1 VRAQPSPAFLALALL
16 AALVTPAQADPLEQR
31 VRILH
36 TTDLHGTL
44 AAWDDATDRPA
55 ARGLE
60 RLATLIDRA
69 RGDSVPTLLLD
80 AGDALSGSPLVRVWR
95 EHPDGRPEPVTAAMN
110 ALGYDALALGNH
122 EFDAGRAGLD
132 AAAALAHFPFL
143 GANVVDARTGRPAWG
158 ATLVREVAGVRIGIV
173 GLSTP
178 AVPQLLDSSLVAGL
192 AFLDPLEVARREVA
206 RLRGAERCQAIVVLF
221 HSGLERD
228 PAARGGDAAPRPGE
242 VPNENLGYRL
252 AYEVPGIDR

>member
-192 AFLDPLEVARREVA
+192 AFLDPLEVASAA
-206 RLRGAERCQAIVVLF
+206 RPSSCCSTRASSATRP
-221 HSGLERD
+221 
-228 PAARGGDAAPRPGE
+228 PAAVTPRRVRARCRTRTSATGSPTRCRGSTWSSSATRT
-242 VPNENLGYRL
+242 R
-252 AYEVPGIDR
+252 